1 MKIIGKT
8 KSLNI
13 DYIKIGKWKKI
24 IKMADDKF
32 FEKGDKREISL
43 IKGKDFVSIPQKN
56 IFITNVAT

>member
-32 FEKGDKREISL
+32 FEKGDN
-43 IKGKDFVSIPQKN
+43 Q
-56 IFITNVAT
+56 